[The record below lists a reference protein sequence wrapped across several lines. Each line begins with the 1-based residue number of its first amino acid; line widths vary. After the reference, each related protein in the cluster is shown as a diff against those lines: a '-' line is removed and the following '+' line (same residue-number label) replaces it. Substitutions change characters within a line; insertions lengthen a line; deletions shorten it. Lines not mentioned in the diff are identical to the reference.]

1 MKKIRNILK
10 NKGNTIWSVK
20 SDDTVFEALKIM
32 ADKHLGALLVIDD
45 EQLVG
50 IISERD
56 YARKVILRGRFS
68 HATAVSEIMST
79 KVVCAQLDQGV
90 DECMALMTDKR
101 VRHLPVLD
109 EGKVVGVISMGDL
122 VKAVIAEQQ
131 FVIEQL
137 EHYISG

>member
-45 EQLVG
+45 ELLVG

-68 HATAVSEIMST
+68 HATSVNEIMST
-79 KVVCAQLDQGV
+79 NVVCAQLDQGV
-90 DECMALMTDKR
+90 DECMAVMTDKR

-109 EGKVVGVISMGDL
+109 QGKVVGVISMGDL

>member
-1 MKKIRNILK
+1 MKKNRDILGS
-10 NKGNTIWSVK
+10 KGHTIWTIK
-20 SDDTVFEALKIM
+20 PDDTVFEALKIM

-45 EQLVG
+45 EQLLG

-56 YARKVILRGRFS
+56 YARKGILHGRFS
-68 HATAVSEIMST
+68 HATKVSEIMT
-79 KVVCAQLDQGV
+79 TNVVCAQLDQSV
-90 DECMALMTDKR
+90 DESMALMTDKR

-109 EGKVVGVISMGDL
+109 QGKVVGVISIGDL

>member
-68 HATAVSEIMST
+68 HATSVSEIMST
-79 KVVCAQLDQGV
+79 NVVCAQLDQGV
-90 DECMALMTDKR
+90 DECMAVMTEKR

-109 EGKVVGVISMGDL
+109 QGKVVGVISMGDL

>member
-1 MKKIRNILK
+1 MKKNRDILGS
-10 NKGNTIWSVK
+10 KGHTIWTIK

-32 ADKHLGALLVIDD
+32 ADKHLGALLVMDD

-50 IISERD
+50 IVSERD
-56 YARKVILRGRFS
+56 YARKVILRGLFS
-68 HATAVSEIMST
+68 HATSVSEIMST
-79 KVVCAQLDQGV
+79 NVVCAQLDQGV

-109 EGKVVGVISMGDL
+109 QGKVVGVVSIGDL
-122 VKAVIAEQQ
+122 VKAVIAEQK

>member
-1 MKKIRNILK
+1 MKKNRDILGS
-10 NKGNTIWSVK
+10 KGHTIWTAK
-20 SDDTVFEALKIM
+20 PDDTVFEALKIM
-32 ADKHLGALLVIDD
+32 ADKHLGALLVMED
-45 EQLVG
+45 EQLLG

-56 YARKVILRGRFS
+56 YARKGILCGRFS
-68 HATAVSEIMST
+68 HATKVTEIMT
-79 KVVCAQLDQGV
+79 TNAVCAQLDQSV
-90 DECMALMTDKR
+90 DESMALMTDKR

-109 EGKVVGVISMGDL
+109 QGKVVGVISIGDL